1 MLIEAGPNEQV
12 IYEEELIHE
21 ANMRA
26 EKKEK
31 LMKPLRLEVKMEMA
45 YDLISEVNADICR
58 TWPSSSRKDETTEA
72 AMDAL
77 RKIMELSRRVSE
89 VYK

>member
-1 MLIEAGPNEQV
+1 MLREVGPDEQV
-12 IYEEELIHE
+12 IYEENLTHE

-26 EKKEK
+26 EEKEK
-31 LMKPLRLEVKMEMA
+31 LMKPIRLEVKMELA
-45 YDLISEVNADICR
+45 YDLISEVHREICR
-58 TWPSSSRKDETTEA
+58 SWPRSPVKDEATEA

-89 VYK
+89 AYK